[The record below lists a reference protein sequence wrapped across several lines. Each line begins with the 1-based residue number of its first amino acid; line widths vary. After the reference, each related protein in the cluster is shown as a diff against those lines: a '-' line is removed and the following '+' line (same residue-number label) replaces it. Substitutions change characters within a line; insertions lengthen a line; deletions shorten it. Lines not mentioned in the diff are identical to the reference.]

1 MNYSSTFLF
10 TVYFLSLMLLHRS
23 LQTYFPIIQSQ
34 NLKNWNVQELIWGM
48 FQPQNEAANE
58 YIFICCFSFLKRSY
72 EWQLPWQQGT
82 NTQHHW
88 FKQLIKDR
96 CLKRASKQPS
106 AFPSMS
112 YFSTN
117 KNIPIARKSSWILK
131 VKTWCFSSPSF
142 YTLITGSLPV

>member
-1 MNYSSTFLF
+1 
-10 TVYFLSLMLLHRS
+10 
-23 LQTYFPIIQSQ
+23 
-34 NLKNWNVQELIWGM
+34 M

-72 EWQLPWQQGT
+72 QWWLPWQQGRH
-82 NTQHHW
+82 TQHHW

-117 KNIPIARKSSWILK
+117 KNIPQARKSSWILK
-131 VKTWCFSSPSF
+131 VKTWFFSQCIFLYFNYRFPA
-142 YTLITGSLPV
+142 SLNNGAETFATAIWKHQRKVFSWKILLK